1 MLMDRPVANCPVGN
15 MAVVLSHRCENGR
28 WGVRALNVHGHNA
41 RHVAVI
47 VVLVSFSCPFAFP
60 RGMCVCVGGGGGL

>member
-1 MLMDRPVANCPVGN
+1 MG
-15 MAVVLSHRCENGR
+15 
-28 WGVRALNVHGHNA
+28 ALNVHGHNA

-60 RGMCVCVGGGGGL
+60 RGVCVCVWEGGGGFEHTWA